1 MPACKN
7 FDSNITKG
15 GAALGDLKHCYKC
28 MDEYDAELHVCPHCG
43 YDENTPHNPMY
54 IAPGTLLHEK
64 YLCGILL
71 EFNGEGASYAGKDIT
86 TGKKVRIREYMPVN
100 LCTRIK
106 NRSTISVNYN
116 NLAKYKAFMAEYTEL
131 NKSLARLRNN
141 QNLIPVLDM
150 FAENN
155 TTYTIYDHVEGVK
168 LLDYLKENAGELSW
182 DQVSRIFPPLF
193 TTIGILHNAGII
205 HRAIS
210 PDTVYINDKGELKLC
225 GFSVAAARTV
235 NAGLEYELFKGYA
248 APEQYSASSNSRQG
262 TWTDVYGVSALL
274 YRALT
279 GCMPIDSV
287 TRLKH
292 DDLHEPYVLDSRIP
306 PHVSAV
312 IMKGMNLS
320 GRDRFQT
327 ITELVT
333 KLFEQPS
340 DDEETATLEAI
351 RAAEAKRMENAQR
364 QQQPKPMPR
373 LQRRSPQTQHNNGS
387 DQRQPVRRQQ
397 PPRREQQYYRD
408 EEEYSYERT
417 STAEKIKVPIIIG
430 VLLIAILLIIV
441 VFVYN
446 ALYDPQEEQDPRIKP
461 RNSSSSVSD
470 SLTEDSEI
478 TTDQSGDIEV
488 PSLIGRFY
496 SQTFEKWTEY
506 FTLDPVYEYNDSYDM
521 DMIFEQSI
529 EEGERIT
536 QGTVIEVKVSKGK
549 TSAFIPDYEGLT
561 VAQYKLRL
569 EKAGIPEDNYEME
582 EAKTGNGSPDSIT
595 EIQLEG
601 EKVNPG
607 SMFSNKSGKKLTI
620 YYISPK
626 TVNNGGNDT
635 TEYYDYSYTTA
646 ADYSY
651 SETVTTSAS
660 YYEEATQAPV
670 YTDAPAPVVTDAPAP
685 VVTDA
690 PAPVVPD
697 NPPAPVE
704 PANNGGGEAAPA
716 E

>member
-1 MPACKN
+1 M
-7 FDSNITKG
+7 
-15 GAALGDLKHCYKC
+15 GDLKHCYKC
-28 MDEYDAELHVCPHCG
+28 MEEYDAELHVCPHCG

-71 EFNGEGASYAGKDIT
+71 EFNGEGATYAGKDIS
-86 TGKKVRIREYMPVN
+86 TGKKVQIREYMPIT

-141 QNLIPVLDM
+141 QNIIPVLDM

-155 TTYTIYDHVEGVK
+155 TTYTIFEHIEGVK

-193 TTIGILHNAGII
+193 TTIGILHNSGII

-225 GFSVAAARTV
+225 GFSVAAVRTV

-292 DDLHEPYVLDSRIP
+292 DDLHEPYILDSRIP
-306 PHVSAV
+306 PHVSSV
-312 IMKGMNLS
+312 IMKGMSLS
-320 GRDRFQT
+320 GRDRIQT

-333 KLFEQPS
+333 QLFEQPS
-340 DDEETATLEAI
+340 DDEETATVAAI
-351 RAAEAKRMENAQR
+351 QAAEAKREAASR
-364 QQQPKPMPR
+364 QQAANNMPR
-373 LQRRSPQTQHNNGS
+373 LQRRNPN
-387 DQRQPVRRQQ
+387 QPVHRSAPPQPQHRQEPVRERR
-397 PPRREQQYYRD
+397 YRD
-408 EEEYSYERT
+408 EEEYSYERP
-417 STAEKIKVPIIIG
+417 STVDKIKVPIIISI
-430 VLLIAILLIIV
+430 LLIAILMIIG

-446 ALYDPQEEQDPRIKP
+446 IINEPQEEEDPRAK
-461 RNSSSSVSD
+461 RKSSTSASEVVD
-470 SLTEDSEI
+470 EDSEI
-478 TTDQSGDIEV
+478 TSDSSGDIEM
-488 PSLIGRFY
+488 PSLVGRFFE
-496 SQTFEKWTEY
+496 QTSEKWAEY
-506 FTLDPVYEYNDSYDM
+506 FTLEPEYEYTEDYAM
-521 DMIFEQSI
+521 DMIYEQSI
-529 EEGERIT
+529 EEGTMIT
-536 QGTVIEVKVSKGK
+536 QGAVIEVKVSKGK
-549 TSAFIPDYEGLT
+549 ISAIIPDFKDLT
-561 VAQYKLRL
+561 VAQYKIRL
-569 EKAGIPEDNYEME
+569 EKAGIPEDNYEMV
-582 EAKTGNGSPDSIT
+582 EAKTGNGATDSIT
-595 EIQLEG
+595 EIQLDG
-601 EKVNPG
+601 EKVDPG
-607 SMFSNKSGKKLTI
+607 TMFNNKAGKKLTI
-620 YYISPK
+620 YYVSAK
-626 TVNNGGNDT
+626 TVNGTTAVYNESYNDT
-635 TEYYDYSYTTA
+635 TVAYNYTDTT
-646 ADYSY
+646 
-651 SETVTTSAS
+651 TVAS
-660 YYEEATQAPV
+660 YYEEPTQQSVWTEPPTQAA
-670 YTDAPAPVVTDAPAP
+670 YTDPPAPVATDP
-685 VVTDA
+685 

-697 NPPAPVE
+697 PPAPVTP
-704 PANNGGGEAAPA
+704 PADNGGGEAPA

>member
-1 MPACKN
+1 M
-7 FDSNITKG
+7 
-15 GAALGDLKHCYKC
+15 GDLKHCYKC
-28 MDEYDAELHVCPHCG
+28 MEEYDAELHVCPHCG

-71 EFNGEGASYAGKDIT
+71 EFNGEGATYAGKDIN
-86 TGKKVRIREYMPVN
+86 TGKKVQIREYMPIT

-141 QNLIPVLDM
+141 QNIIPVLDM

-155 TTYTIYDHVEGVK
+155 TTYTIFEHIDGVK

-225 GFSVAAARTV
+225 GFSVAAVRTV

-292 DDLHEPYVLDSRIP
+292 DDLHEPYILDSRIP
-306 PHVSAV
+306 PHVSSV
-312 IMKGMNLS
+312 IMKGMSLS
-320 GRDRFQT
+320 GRDRIQT

-340 DDEETATLEAI
+340 DDEETATVAAI
-351 RAAEAKRMENAQR
+351 QAAEAKREAAAKQAAANN
-364 QQQPKPMPR
+364 MPR
-373 LQRRSPQTQHNNGS
+373 LQRRNPN
-387 DQRQPVRRQQ
+387 QPVRRSAPAQ
-397 PPRREQQYYRD
+397 PQHRQEPPVRERRYRE
-408 EEEYSYERT
+408 EEEYSYERA
-417 STAEKIKVPIIIG
+417 STVDKIKVPIIIS
-430 VLLIAILLIIV
+430 VLLLAILLLIG

-446 ALYDPQEEQDPRIKP
+446 IINEPQEEEDPRAK
-461 RNSSSSVSD
+461 RRSSSSVSEVVD
-470 SLTEDSEI
+470 DDSEI
-478 TTDQSGDIEV
+478 TSDSSGDIEM

-496 SQTFEKWTEY
+496 EQTSEKWAEY
-506 FTLDPVYEYNDSYDM
+506 FTLEPEYEYTEDYAM
-521 DMIFEQSI
+521 DMIYEQSI
-529 EEGERIT
+529 EEGTMIT
-536 QGTVIEVKVSKGK
+536 QGAVIEVKVSKGK
-549 TSAFIPDYEGLT
+549 ISAIIPDFKDVT
-561 VAQYKLRL
+561 VAQYKIRL
-569 EKAGIPEDNYEME
+569 EKAGIPEDNYEMV
-582 EAKTGNGSPDSIT
+582 EAKTGNGVTDSIT
-595 EIQLEG
+595 EIQLDG
-601 EKVNPG
+601 EKVDPG
-607 SMFSNKSGKKLTI
+607 TMFNNKSGKKLTI
-620 YYISPK
+620 YYVSAK
-626 TVNNGGNDT
+626 TVNGTTAVYSESYNNTTVSYNYTDT
-635 TEYYDYSYTTA
+635 T
-646 ADYSY
+646 
-651 SETVTTSAS
+651 TVAS
-660 YYEEATQAPV
+660 YYEEPTQQAVWTEPPTQAA
-670 YTDAPAPVVTDAPAP
+670 YTDPPAPVATDP
-685 VVTDA
+685 

-697 NPPAPVE
+697 PPAPVTP
-704 PANNGGGEAAPA
+704 PADNGGGGEAA
-716 E
+716 EQ

>member
-1 MPACKN
+1 M
-7 FDSNITKG
+7 
-15 GAALGDLKHCYKC
+15 GDLKHCYKC
-28 MDEYDAELHVCPHCG
+28 MEEYDAELHVCPHCG

-71 EFNGEGASYAGKDIT
+71 EFNGEGATYAGKDIS
-86 TGKKVRIREYMPVN
+86 TGKKVQIREYMPIT

-141 QNLIPVLDM
+141 QNIIPVLDM

-155 TTYTIYDHVEGVK
+155 TTYTIFEHIEGVK

-193 TTIGILHNAGII
+193 TTIGILHNSGII

-225 GFSVAAARTV
+225 GFSVAAVRTV

-292 DDLHEPYVLDSRIP
+292 DDLHEPYILDSRIP
-306 PHVSAV
+306 PHVSSV
-312 IMKGMNLS
+312 IMKGMSLS
-320 GRDRFQT
+320 GRDRIQT

-333 KLFEQPS
+333 QLFEQPS
-340 DDEETATLEAI
+340 DDEETATVAAI
-351 RAAEAKRMENAQR
+351 QAAEAKREAASR
-364 QQQPKPMPR
+364 QQAANNMPR
-373 LQRRSPQTQHNNGS
+373 LQRRNPN
-387 DQRQPVRRQQ
+387 QPVHRSAPPQPQHRQEPVRERR
-397 PPRREQQYYRD
+397 YRD
-408 EEEYSYERT
+408 EEEYSYERV
-417 STAEKIKVPIIIG
+417 STVDKIKVPIIISI
-430 VLLIAILLIIV
+430 LLIAILMIIG

-446 ALYDPQEEQDPRIKP
+446 IINEPQEEEDPRAK
-461 RNSSSSVSD
+461 RKSSTSASEVVD
-470 SLTEDSEI
+470 EDSEI
-478 TTDQSGDIEV
+478 TSDSSGDIEM
-488 PSLIGRFY
+488 PSLVGRFFE
-496 SQTFEKWTEY
+496 QTSEKWAEY
-506 FTLDPVYEYNDSYDM
+506 FTLEPEYEYTEDYAM
-521 DMIFEQSI
+521 DMIYEQSI
-529 EEGERIT
+529 EEGTMIT
-536 QGTVIEVKVSKGK
+536 QGAVIEVKVSKGK
-549 TSAFIPDYEGLT
+549 ISAIIPDFKDLT
-561 VAQYKLRL
+561 VAQYKIRL
-569 EKAGIPEDNYEME
+569 EKAGIPEDNYEMV
-582 EAKTGNGSPDSIT
+582 EAKTGNGATDSIT
-595 EIQLEG
+595 EIQLDG
-601 EKVNPG
+601 EKVDPG
-607 SMFSNKSGKKLTI
+607 TMFNNKAGKKLTI
-620 YYISPK
+620 YYVSAK
-626 TVNNGGNDT
+626 TVNGTTAVYNESYNDT
-635 TEYYDYSYTTA
+635 TVAYNYTDTT
-646 ADYSY
+646 
-651 SETVTTSAS
+651 TVAS
-660 YYEEATQAPV
+660 YYEEPTQQAVWTEPPTQAA
-670 YTDAPAPVVTDAPAP
+670 YTDPPAPVATDP
-685 VVTDA
+685 

-697 NPPAPVE
+697 PPAPVTP
-704 PANNGGGEAAPA
+704 PADNGGGEAPA

>member
-1 MPACKN
+1 ME
-7 FDSNITKG
+7 
-15 GAALGDLKHCYKC
+15 
-28 MDEYDAELHVCPHCG
+28 EYDAELHVCPHCG

-71 EFNGEGASYAGKDIT
+71 EFNGEGATYAGKDIS
-86 TGKKVRIREYMPVN
+86 TGKKVQIREYMPIT

-141 QNLIPVLDM
+141 QNIIPVLDM

-155 TTYTIYDHVEGVK
+155 TTYTIFEHIEGVK

-193 TTIGILHNAGII
+193 TTIGILHNSGII

-225 GFSVAAARTV
+225 GFSVAAVRTV

-292 DDLHEPYVLDSRIP
+292 DDLHEPYILDSRIP
-306 PHVSAV
+306 PHVSSV
-312 IMKGMNLS
+312 IMKGMSLS
-320 GRDRFQT
+320 GRDRIQT

-333 KLFEQPS
+333 QLFEQPS
-340 DDEETATLEAI
+340 DDEETATVAAI
-351 RAAEAKRMENAQR
+351 QAAEAKREAASR
-364 QQQPKPMPR
+364 QQAANNMPR
-373 LQRRSPQTQHNNGS
+373 LQRRNPN
-387 DQRQPVRRQQ
+387 QPVRRSAPPQ
-397 PPRREQQYYRD
+397 PQHRQEPVRERRYRD
-408 EEEYSYERT
+408 EEEYSYERV
-417 STAEKIKVPIIIG
+417 STVDKIKVPIIISI
-430 VLLIAILLIIV
+430 LLIAILMIIG

-446 ALYDPQEEQDPRIKP
+446 IINEPQEEEDPRAK
-461 RNSSSSVSD
+461 RKSSTSASEVVD
-470 SLTEDSEI
+470 EDSEI
-478 TTDQSGDIEV
+478 TSDSSGDIEM
-488 PSLIGRFY
+488 PSLVGRFFE
-496 SQTFEKWTEY
+496 QTSEKWAEY
-506 FTLDPVYEYNDSYDM
+506 FTLEPEYEYTEDYAM
-521 DMIFEQSI
+521 DMIYEQSI
-529 EEGERIT
+529 EEGTMIT
-536 QGTVIEVKVSKGK
+536 QGAVIEVKVSKGK
-549 TSAFIPDYEGLT
+549 ISAIIPDFKDLT
-561 VAQYKLRL
+561 VAQYKIRL
-569 EKAGIPEDNYEME
+569 EKAGIPEDNYEMV
-582 EAKTGNGSPDSIT
+582 EAKTGNGATDSIT
-595 EIQLEG
+595 EIQLDG
-601 EKVNPG
+601 EKVDPG
-607 SMFSNKSGKKLTI
+607 TMFNNKAGKKLTI
-620 YYISPK
+620 YYVSAK
-626 TVNNGGNDT
+626 TVNGTTAVYNESYNDT
-635 TEYYDYSYTTA
+635 TVAYNYTDTT
-646 ADYSY
+646 
-651 SETVTTSAS
+651 TVAS
-660 YYEEATQAPV
+660 YYEEPTQQAVWTEPPTQAA
-670 YTDAPAPVVTDAPAP
+670 YTDPPAPVATDP
-685 VVTDA
+685 

-697 NPPAPVE
+697 PPAPVTP
-704 PANNGGGEAAPA
+704 PADNGGGEAPA

>member
-1 MPACKN
+1 M
-7 FDSNITKG
+7 G
-15 GAALGDLKHCYKC
+15 GLKHCYKC
-28 MDEYDAELHVCPHCG
+28 MEEYDAELHVCPHCG

-71 EFNGEGASYAGKDIT
+71 EFNGEGATYAGKDIK
-86 TGKKVRIREYMPVN
+86 TGKKVKIREYMPVN

-131 NKSLARLRNN
+131 GKSLARLRNN
-141 QNLIPVLDM
+141 QNIIPVLDM

-155 TTYTIYDHVEGVK
+155 TTYTIYENIDGVK
-168 LLDYLKENAGELSW
+168 LIDYLKENAGELSW

-235 NAGLEYELFKGYA
+235 NAGLEYQLFKGYA

-262 TWTDVYGVSALL
+262 PWTDVYSISALL

-292 DDLHEPYVLDSRIP
+292 DELHEPYVLDSRIP

-340 DDEETATLEAI
+340 DDEETATVAAI
-351 RAAEAKRMENAQR
+351 EAAEARKLEMIEREKANAA
-364 QQQPKPMPR
+364 PMPR
-373 LQRRSPQTQHNNGS
+373 LQRRNPQQA
-387 DQRQPVRRQQ
+387 QRNPQRPPQQVHRQA
-397 PPRREQQYYRD
+397 PPREQYYRD
-408 EEEYSYERT
+408 AEEYSYERT
-417 STAEKIKVPIIIG
+417 STADKIKVPIIIG

-446 ALYDPQEEQDPRIKP
+446 ALYDPQEEEDPRAK
-461 RNSSSSVSD
+461 RRASSSVSEVV
-470 SLTEDSEI
+470 EDSGEI
-478 TTDQSGDIEV
+478 TTDPSGDIEM
-488 PSLIGRFY
+488 PNLIGRFY
-496 SQTFEKWTEY
+496 SQTFEKWTDY
-506 FTLDPVYEYNDSYDM
+506 FTIEPTYEYNDTYDM
-521 DMIFEQSI
+521 DMIFEQSV

-536 QGTVIEVKVSKGK
+536 QGTVIDVKVSKGK
-549 TSAFIPDYEGLT
+549 ISAFIPDYEGLT
-561 VAQYKLRL
+561 VAQYKMRL
-569 EKAGIPEDNYEME
+569 EKAGIPEDNYEMV
-582 EAKTGNGSPDSIT
+582 EAKTGYGSPDTIT
-595 EIQLEG
+595 EIQLEN

-607 SMFSNKSGKKLTI
+607 SMFNNKSGKKLTI

-626 TVNNGGNDT
+626 TTGGSSDT
-635 TEYYDYSYTTA
+635 TEYYDNSSYTTA

-651 SETVTTSAS
+651 SDTTTVAS
-660 YYEEATQAPV
+660 YNNYEEATQAPV
-670 YTDAPAPVVTDAPAP
+670 VTDAPAPAVTDAPAP

-690 PAPVVPD
+690 PAPAVTDAPAPVID
-697 NPPAPVE
+697 TPPAPVD
-704 PANNGGGEAAPA
+704 NGGGGGEIA

>member
-1 MPACKN
+1 M
-7 FDSNITKG
+7 
-15 GAALGDLKHCYKC
+15 GDLKHCYKC
-28 MDEYDAELHVCPHCG
+28 MEEYDAELHVCPHCG

-71 EFNGEGASYAGKDIT
+71 EFNGEGATYAGKDIS
-86 TGKKVRIREYMPVN
+86 TGKKVQIREYMPIT

-141 QNLIPVLDM
+141 QNIIPVLDM

-155 TTYTIYDHVEGVK
+155 TTYTIFEHIEGVK

-193 TTIGILHNAGII
+193 TTIGILHNSGII

-225 GFSVAAARTV
+225 GFSVAAVRTV

-292 DDLHEPYVLDSRIP
+292 DDLHEPYILDSRIP
-306 PHVSAV
+306 PHVSSV
-312 IMKGMNLS
+312 IMKGMSLS
-320 GRDRFQT
+320 GRDRIQT

-333 KLFEQPS
+333 QLFEQPS
-340 DDEETATLEAI
+340 DDEETATVAAI
-351 RAAEAKRMENAQR
+351 QAAEAKREAASR
-364 QQQPKPMPR
+364 QQAANNMPR
-373 LQRRSPQTQHNNGS
+373 LQRRNPN
-387 DQRQPVRRQQ
+387 QPVHRSAPPQPQHRQEPVRERR
-397 PPRREQQYYRD
+397 YHD
-408 EEEYSYERT
+408 EEEYSYERP
-417 STAEKIKVPIIIG
+417 STVDKIKVPIIISI
-430 VLLIAILLIIV
+430 LLIAILMIIG

-446 ALYDPQEEQDPRIKP
+446 IINEPQEEEDPRAK
-461 RNSSSSVSD
+461 RKSSTSASEVVD
-470 SLTEDSEI
+470 EDSEI
-478 TTDQSGDIEV
+478 TSDSSGDIEM

-496 SQTFEKWTEY
+496 EQTSEKWAEY
-506 FTLDPVYEYNDSYDM
+506 FTLEPEYEYTEDYAM
-521 DMIFEQSI
+521 DMIYEQSI
-529 EEGERIT
+529 EEGTMIT
-536 QGTVIEVKVSKGK
+536 QGAVIEVKVSKGK
-549 TSAFIPDYEGLT
+549 ISAIIPDFKDLT
-561 VAQYKLRL
+561 VAQYKIRL
-569 EKAGIPEDNYEME
+569 EKAGIPEDNYEMV
-582 EAKTGNGSPDSIT
+582 EAKTGNGATDSIT
-595 EIQLEG
+595 EIQLDG
-601 EKVNPG
+601 EKVDPG
-607 SMFSNKSGKKLTI
+607 TMFNNKAGKKLTI
-620 YYISPK
+620 YYVSAK
-626 TVNNGGNDT
+626 TVNGTTAVYNESYNDT
-635 TEYYDYSYTTA
+635 TVAYNYTDTT
-646 ADYSY
+646 
-651 SETVTTSAS
+651 TVAS
-660 YYEEATQAPV
+660 YYEEPTQQAVWTEPPTQAA
-670 YTDAPAPVVTDAPAP
+670 YTDPPAPVATDP
-685 VVTDA
+685 

-697 NPPAPVE
+697 PPAPVTP
-704 PANNGGGEAAPA
+704 PADNGGGGEAPA

>member
-1 MPACKN
+1 M
-7 FDSNITKG
+7 
-15 GAALGDLKHCYKC
+15 GDLKHCYKC
-28 MDEYDAELHVCPHCG
+28 MEEYDAELHVCPHCG

-71 EFNGEGASYAGKDIT
+71 EFNGEGATYAGKDIS
-86 TGKKVRIREYMPVN
+86 TGKKVQIREYMPIT

-141 QNLIPVLDM
+141 QNIIPVLDM

-155 TTYTIYDHVEGVK
+155 TTYTIFEHIEGVK

-193 TTIGILHNAGII
+193 TTIGILHNSGII

-225 GFSVAAARTV
+225 GFSVAAVRTV

-292 DDLHEPYVLDSRIP
+292 DDLHEPYILDSRIP
-306 PHVSAV
+306 PHVSSV
-312 IMKGMNLS
+312 IMKGMSLS
-320 GRDRFQT
+320 GRDRIQT

-333 KLFEQPS
+333 QLFEQPS
-340 DDEETATLEAI
+340 DDEETATVAAI
-351 RAAEAKRMENAQR
+351 QAAEAKREAASR
-364 QQQPKPMPR
+364 QQAANNMPR
-373 LQRRSPQTQHNNGS
+373 LQRRNPN
-387 DQRQPVRRQQ
+387 QPVRRSAPPQ
-397 PPRREQQYYRD
+397 PQHRQEPVRERRYRD
-408 EEEYSYERT
+408 EEEYSYERV
-417 STAEKIKVPIIIG
+417 STVDKIKVPIIISI
-430 VLLIAILLIIV
+430 LLIAILMIIG

-446 ALYDPQEEQDPRIKP
+446 IINEPQEEEDPRAK
-461 RNSSSSVSD
+461 RKSSTSASEVVD
-470 SLTEDSEI
+470 EDSEI
-478 TTDQSGDIEV
+478 TSDSSGDIEM
-488 PSLIGRFY
+488 PSLVGRFFE
-496 SQTFEKWTEY
+496 QTSEKWAEY
-506 FTLDPVYEYNDSYDM
+506 FTLEPEYEYTEDYAM
-521 DMIFEQSI
+521 DMIYEQSI
-529 EEGERIT
+529 EEGTMIT
-536 QGTVIEVKVSKGK
+536 QGAVIEVKVSKGK
-549 TSAFIPDYEGLT
+549 ISAIIPDFKDLT
-561 VAQYKLRL
+561 VAQYKIRL
-569 EKAGIPEDNYEME
+569 EKAGIPEDNYEMV
-582 EAKTGNGSPDSIT
+582 EAKTGNGATDSIT
-595 EIQLEG
+595 EIQLDG
-601 EKVNPG
+601 EKVDPG
-607 SMFSNKSGKKLTI
+607 TMFNNKAGKKLTI
-620 YYISPK
+620 YYVSAK
-626 TVNNGGNDT
+626 TVNGTTAVYNESYNDT
-635 TEYYDYSYTTA
+635 TVAYNYTDTT
-646 ADYSY
+646 
-651 SETVTTSAS
+651 TVAS
-660 YYEEATQAPV
+660 YYEEPTQQAVWTEPPTQAA
-670 YTDAPAPVVTDAPAP
+670 YTDPPAPVATDP
-685 VVTDA
+685 

-697 NPPAPVE
+697 PPAPVTP
-704 PANNGGGEAAPA
+704 PADNGGGEAPA

>member
-1 MPACKN
+1 ME
-7 FDSNITKG
+7 
-15 GAALGDLKHCYKC
+15 
-28 MDEYDAELHVCPHCG
+28 EYDAELHVCPHCG

-71 EFNGEGASYAGKDIT
+71 EFNGEGATYAGKDIS
-86 TGKKVRIREYMPVN
+86 TGKKVQIREYMPIT

-141 QNLIPVLDM
+141 QNIIPVLDM

-155 TTYTIYDHVEGVK
+155 TTYTIFEHIDGVK

-193 TTIGILHNAGII
+193 TTIGILHNSGII

-225 GFSVAAARTV
+225 GFSVAAVRTV

-292 DDLHEPYVLDSRIP
+292 DDLHEPYILDSRIP
-306 PHVSAV
+306 PHVSSV
-312 IMKGMNLS
+312 IMKGMSLS
-320 GRDRFQT
+320 GRDRIQT

-340 DDEETATLEAI
+340 DDEETATVAAI
-351 RAAEAKRMENAQR
+351 QAAEAKREAASKQVAANN
-364 QQQPKPMPR
+364 MPR
-373 LQRRSPQTQHNNGS
+373 LQRRNPN
-387 DQRQPVRRQQ
+387 QPVRRSAQ
-397 PPRREQQYYRD
+397 PQHRQEPVRERRYRD
-408 EEEYSYERT
+408 EEEYSYERA
-417 STAEKIKVPIIIG
+417 STADKIKVPIIIS
-430 VLLIAILLIIV
+430 VLLLAILLLIG

-446 ALYDPQEEQDPRIKP
+446 IINEPQEEEDPRAK
-461 RNSSSSVSD
+461 RKSSTSVSEVVD
-470 SLTEDSEI
+470 EDSEI
-478 TTDQSGDIEV
+478 TSDSSGDIEM
-488 PSLIGRFY
+488 PSLVGRFFE
-496 SQTFEKWTEY
+496 QTSEKWAEY
-506 FTLDPVYEYNDSYDM
+506 FTLEPEYEYTDDYNM
-521 DMIFEQSI
+521 DMIYEQSI
-529 EEGERIT
+529 EEGTMIT
-536 QGTVIEVKVSKGK
+536 QGAVIEVKVSKGK
-549 TSAFIPDYEGLT
+549 ISAIIPDFKDLT
-561 VAQYKLRL
+561 VAQYKIRL
-569 EKAGIPEDNYEME
+569 EKAGIPEDNYEMV
-582 EAKTGNGSPDSIT
+582 EAKTGNGATDSIT
-595 EIQLEG
+595 EIQLDG
-601 EKVNPG
+601 EKVDPG
-607 SMFSNKSGKKLTI
+607 TMFNNKAGKKLTI
-620 YYISPK
+620 YYVSAK
-626 TVNNGGNDT
+626 TVNGT
-635 TEYYDYSYTTA
+635 TAVYNETYNNTTA
-646 ADYSY
+646 AYNYSDTT
-651 SETVTTSAS
+651 TVAS
-660 YYEEATQAPV
+660 YYEEPTQQAVWTEPPTQAA
-670 YTDAPAPVVTDAPAP
+670 YTDPPAPVATDP
-685 VVTDA
+685 

-697 NPPAPVE
+697 PPAPVTP
-704 PANNGGGEAAPA
+704 PADNGGGGEAPA

>member
-1 MPACKN
+1 M
-7 FDSNITKG
+7 
-15 GAALGDLKHCYKC
+15 GDLKHCYKC
-28 MDEYDAELHVCPHCG
+28 MEEYDAELHVCPHCG

-71 EFNGEGASYAGKDIT
+71 EFNGEGATYAGKDIN
-86 TGKKVRIREYMPVN
+86 TGKKVQIREYMPIT

-141 QNLIPVLDM
+141 QNIIPVLDM

-155 TTYTIYDHVEGVK
+155 TTYTIFEHIDGVK

-225 GFSVAAARTV
+225 GFSVAAVRTV

-292 DDLHEPYVLDSRIP
+292 DDLHEPYILDSRIP
-306 PHVSAV
+306 PHVSSV
-312 IMKGMNLS
+312 IMKGMSLS
-320 GRDRFQT
+320 GRDRIQT

-340 DDEETATLEAI
+340 DDEETATVAAI
-351 RAAEAKRMENAQR
+351 QAAEAKREAASKQAAANN
-364 QQQPKPMPR
+364 MPR
-373 LQRRSPQTQHNNGS
+373 LQRRNPN
-387 DQRQPVRRQQ
+387 QPVRRSAPPQ
-397 PPRREQQYYRD
+397 PQHRPEQPVRERRYRE
-408 EEEYSYERT
+408 EEEYSYERA
-417 STAEKIKVPIIIG
+417 STVDKIKVPIIIS
-430 VLLIAILLIIV
+430 VLLLAILLLIG

-446 ALYDPQEEQDPRIKP
+446 IINEPQEEEDPRAK
-461 RNSSSSVSD
+461 RRSSSSVSEVVD
-470 SLTEDSEI
+470 DDSEI
-478 TTDQSGDIEV
+478 TSDSSGDIEM

-496 SQTFEKWTEY
+496 EQTSEKWAEY
-506 FTLDPVYEYNDSYDM
+506 FTLEPEYEYTEDYAM
-521 DMIFEQSI
+521 DMIYEQSI
-529 EEGERIT
+529 EEGTMIT
-536 QGTVIEVKVSKGK
+536 QGAVIEVKVSKGK
-549 TSAFIPDYEGLT
+549 ISAIIPDFKDVT
-561 VAQYKLRL
+561 VAQYKIRL
-569 EKAGIPEDNYEME
+569 EKAGIPEDNYEMV
-582 EAKTGNGSPDSIT
+582 EAKTGNGVTDSIT
-595 EIQLEG
+595 EIQLDG
-601 EKVNPG
+601 EKVDPG
-607 SMFSNKSGKKLTI
+607 TMFNNKSGKKLTI
-620 YYISPK
+620 YYVSPK
-626 TVNNGGNDT
+626 TVNGTTAVYSENYNNTTVSYNYTDT
-635 TEYYDYSYTTA
+635 T
-646 ADYSY
+646 
-651 SETVTTSAS
+651 TVAS
-660 YYEEATQAPV
+660 YYEEPTQQAVWTEPPTQAA
-670 YTDAPAPVVTDAPAP
+670 YTDPPAPVATDP
-685 VVTDA
+685 

-697 NPPAPVE
+697 PPAPVTP
-704 PANNGGGEAAPA
+704 PADNGGGGEAA
-716 E
+716 EQ

>member
-1 MPACKN
+1 M
-7 FDSNITKG
+7 
-15 GAALGDLKHCYKC
+15 GDLKHCYKC
-28 MDEYDAELHVCPHCG
+28 MEEYDAELHVCPHCG

-71 EFNGEGASYAGKDIT
+71 EFNGEGATYAGKDIN
-86 TGKKVRIREYMPVN
+86 TGKKVQIREYMPIT

-141 QNLIPVLDM
+141 QNIIPVLDM

-155 TTYTIYDHVEGVK
+155 TTYTIFEHIDGVK

-225 GFSVAAARTV
+225 GFSVAAVRTV

-292 DDLHEPYVLDSRIP
+292 DDLHEPYILDSRIP
-306 PHVSAV
+306 PHVSSV
-312 IMKGMNLS
+312 IMKGMSLS
-320 GRDRFQT
+320 GRDRIQT

-340 DDEETATLEAI
+340 DDEETATVAAI
-351 RAAEAKRMENAQR
+351 QAAEAKREAASKQAAANN
-364 QQQPKPMPR
+364 MPR
-373 LQRRSPQTQHNNGS
+373 LQRRNPN
-387 DQRQPVRRQQ
+387 QPVRRSAPPQ
-397 PPRREQQYYRD
+397 PQHRPEPPVRERRYRE
-408 EEEYSYERT
+408 EEEYSYERA
-417 STAEKIKVPIIIG
+417 STADKIKVPIIIS
-430 VLLIAILLIIV
+430 VLLLAILLLIG

-446 ALYDPQEEQDPRIKP
+446 IINEPQEEEDPRAK
-461 RNSSSSVSD
+461 RRSSSSVSEVVD
-470 SLTEDSEI
+470 DDSEI
-478 TTDQSGDIEV
+478 TSDSSGDIEM

-496 SQTFEKWTEY
+496 EQTSEKWAEY
-506 FTLDPVYEYNDSYDM
+506 FTLEPEYEYTEDYAM
-521 DMIFEQSI
+521 DMIYEQSI
-529 EEGERIT
+529 EEGTMIT
-536 QGTVIEVKVSKGK
+536 QGAVIEVKVSKGK
-549 TSAFIPDYEGLT
+549 ISAIIPDFKDVT
-561 VAQYKLRL
+561 VAQYKIRL
-569 EKAGIPEDNYEME
+569 EKAGIPEDNYEMV
-582 EAKTGNGSPDSIT
+582 EAKTGNGVTDSIT
-595 EIQLEG
+595 EIQLDG
-601 EKVNPG
+601 EKVDPG
-607 SMFSNKSGKKLTI
+607 TMFNNKSGKKLTI
-620 YYISPK
+620 YYVSAK
-626 TVNNGGNDT
+626 TVNGTTAVYSESYNNTTVSYNSTDT
-635 TEYYDYSYTTA
+635 T
-646 ADYSY
+646 
-651 SETVTTSAS
+651 TVAS
-660 YYEEATQAPV
+660 YYEEPTQQAVWTEPPTQAA
-670 YTDAPAPVVTDAPAP
+670 YTDPPAPVATDP
-685 VVTDA
+685 

-697 NPPAPVE
+697 PPAPVTP
-704 PANNGGGEAAPA
+704 PADNGGGGEAA

>member
-1 MPACKN
+1 ME
-7 FDSNITKG
+7 
-15 GAALGDLKHCYKC
+15 
-28 MDEYDAELHVCPHCG
+28 EYDAELHVCPHCG

-71 EFNGEGASYAGKDIT
+71 EFNGEGATYAGKDIN
-86 TGKKVRIREYMPVN
+86 TGKKVQIREYMPIT

-141 QNLIPVLDM
+141 QNIITVLDM

-155 TTYTIYDHVEGVK
+155 TTYTIFEHIDGVK

-225 GFSVAAARTV
+225 GFSVAAVRTV

-292 DDLHEPYVLDSRIP
+292 DDLHEPYILDSRIP
-306 PHVSAV
+306 PHVSSV
-312 IMKGMNLS
+312 IMKGMSLS
-320 GRDRFQT
+320 GRDRIQT

-340 DDEETATLEAI
+340 DDEETATVAAI
-351 RAAEAKRMENAQR
+351 QAAEAKREAASKQAAANN
-364 QQQPKPMPR
+364 MPR
-373 LQRRSPQTQHNNGS
+373 LQRRNPN
-387 DQRQPVRRQQ
+387 QPVRRSAPPQ
-397 PPRREQQYYRD
+397 PQHRPEPPVRERRYRE
-408 EEEYSYERT
+408 EEEYSYERA
-417 STAEKIKVPIIIG
+417 STADKIKVPIIIS
-430 VLLIAILLIIV
+430 VLLLAILLLIG

-446 ALYDPQEEQDPRIKP
+446 IINEPQEEEDPRAK
-461 RNSSSSVSD
+461 RRSSSSVSEVVD
-470 SLTEDSEI
+470 DDSEI
-478 TTDQSGDIEV
+478 TSDSSGDIEM

-496 SQTFEKWTEY
+496 EQTSEKWAEY
-506 FTLDPVYEYNDSYDM
+506 FTLEPEYEYTEDYAM
-521 DMIFEQSI
+521 DMIYEQSI
-529 EEGERIT
+529 EEGTMIT
-536 QGTVIEVKVSKGK
+536 QGAVIEVKVSKGK
-549 TSAFIPDYEGLT
+549 ISAIIPDFKDVT
-561 VAQYKLRL
+561 VAQYKIRL
-569 EKAGIPEDNYEME
+569 EKAGIPEDNYEMV
-582 EAKTGNGSPDSIT
+582 EAKTGNGVTDSIT
-595 EIQLEG
+595 EIQLDG
-601 EKVNPG
+601 EKVDPG
-607 SMFSNKSGKKLTI
+607 TMFNNKSGKKLTI
-620 YYISPK
+620 YYVSAK
-626 TVNNGGNDT
+626 TVNGTTAVYSESYNNTTVSYNSTDT
-635 TEYYDYSYTTA
+635 T
-646 ADYSY
+646 
-651 SETVTTSAS
+651 TVAS
-660 YYEEATQAPV
+660 YYEEPTQQAVWTEPPTQAA
-670 YTDAPAPVVTDAPAP
+670 YTDPPAPVATDP
-685 VVTDA
+685 

-697 NPPAPVE
+697 PPAPVTP
-704 PANNGGGEAAPA
+704 PADNGGGGEAA

>member
-1 MPACKN
+1 ME
-7 FDSNITKG
+7 
-15 GAALGDLKHCYKC
+15 
-28 MDEYDAELHVCPHCG
+28 EYDAELHVCPHCG

-71 EFNGEGASYAGKDIT
+71 EFNGEGATYAGKDIN
-86 TGKKVRIREYMPVN
+86 TGKKVQIREYMPIT

-141 QNLIPVLDM
+141 QNIIPVLDM

-155 TTYTIYDHVEGVK
+155 TTYTIFEHIDGVK

-225 GFSVAAARTV
+225 GFSVAAVRTV

-292 DDLHEPYVLDSRIP
+292 DDLHEPYILDSRIP
-306 PHVSAV
+306 PHVSSV
-312 IMKGMNLS
+312 IMKGMSLS
-320 GRDRFQT
+320 GRDRIQT

-340 DDEETATLEAI
+340 DDEETATVAAI
-351 RAAEAKRMENAQR
+351 QAAEAKREAAAKQAAANN
-364 QQQPKPMPR
+364 MPR
-373 LQRRSPQTQHNNGS
+373 LQRRNPN
-387 DQRQPVRRQQ
+387 QPVRRSAPAQ
-397 PPRREQQYYRD
+397 PQHRQEPPVRERRYRE
-408 EEEYSYERT
+408 EEEYSYERA
-417 STAEKIKVPIIIG
+417 STVDKIKVPIIIS
-430 VLLIAILLIIV
+430 VLLLAILLLIG

-446 ALYDPQEEQDPRIKP
+446 IINEPQEEEDPRAK
-461 RNSSSSVSD
+461 RRSSSSVSEVVD
-470 SLTEDSEI
+470 DDSEI
-478 TTDQSGDIEV
+478 TSDSSGDIEM

-496 SQTFEKWTEY
+496 EQTSEKWAEY
-506 FTLDPVYEYNDSYDM
+506 FTLEPEYEYTEDYAM
-521 DMIFEQSI
+521 DMIYEQSI
-529 EEGERIT
+529 EEGTMIT
-536 QGTVIEVKVSKGK
+536 QGAVIEVKVSKGK
-549 TSAFIPDYEGLT
+549 ISAIIPDFKDVT
-561 VAQYKLRL
+561 VAQYKIRL
-569 EKAGIPEDNYEME
+569 EKAGIPEDNYEMV
-582 EAKTGNGSPDSIT
+582 EAKTGNGVTDSIT
-595 EIQLEG
+595 EIQLDG
-601 EKVNPG
+601 EKVDPG
-607 SMFSNKSGKKLTI
+607 TMFNNKSGKKLTI
-620 YYISPK
+620 YYVSAK
-626 TVNNGGNDT
+626 TVNGTTAVYSESYNNTTVSYNYTDT
-635 TEYYDYSYTTA
+635 T
-646 ADYSY
+646 
-651 SETVTTSAS
+651 TVAS
-660 YYEEATQAPV
+660 YYEEPTQQAVWTEPPTQAA
-670 YTDAPAPVVTDAPAP
+670 YTDPPAPVATDP
-685 VVTDA
+685 

-697 NPPAPVE
+697 PPAPVTP
-704 PANNGGGEAAPA
+704 PADNGGGGEAA
-716 E
+716 EQ

>member
-1 MPACKN
+1 ME
-7 FDSNITKG
+7 
-15 GAALGDLKHCYKC
+15 
-28 MDEYDAELHVCPHCG
+28 EYDAELHVCPHCG

-71 EFNGEGASYAGKDIT
+71 EFNGEGATYAGKDIN
-86 TGKKVRIREYMPVN
+86 TGKKVQIREYMPIT

-141 QNLIPVLDM
+141 QNIIPVLDM

-155 TTYTIYDHVEGVK
+155 TTYTIFEHIDGVK

-225 GFSVAAARTV
+225 GFSVAAVRTV

-292 DDLHEPYVLDSRIP
+292 DDLHEPYILDSRIP
-306 PHVSAV
+306 PHVSSV
-312 IMKGMNLS
+312 IMKGMSLS
-320 GRDRFQT
+320 GRDRIQT

-340 DDEETATLEAI
+340 DDEETATVAAI
-351 RAAEAKRMENAQR
+351 QAAEAKREAASKQAAANN
-364 QQQPKPMPR
+364 MPR
-373 LQRRSPQTQHNNGS
+373 LQRRNPN
-387 DQRQPVRRQQ
+387 QPVRRSAPPQ
-397 PPRREQQYYRD
+397 PQHRPEPPVRERRYRE
-408 EEEYSYERT
+408 EEEYSYERA
-417 STAEKIKVPIIIG
+417 STADKIKVPIIIS
-430 VLLIAILLIIV
+430 VLLLAILLLIG

-446 ALYDPQEEQDPRIKP
+446 IINEPQEEEDPRAK
-461 RNSSSSVSD
+461 RRSSSSVSEVVD
-470 SLTEDSEI
+470 DDSEI
-478 TTDQSGDIEV
+478 TSDSSGDIEM

-496 SQTFEKWTEY
+496 EQTSEKWAEY
-506 FTLDPVYEYNDSYDM
+506 FTLEPEYEYTEDYAM
-521 DMIFEQSI
+521 DMIYEQSI
-529 EEGERIT
+529 EEGTMIT
-536 QGTVIEVKVSKGK
+536 QGAVIEVKVSKGK
-549 TSAFIPDYEGLT
+549 ISAIIPDFKDVT
-561 VAQYKLRL
+561 VAQYKIRL
-569 EKAGIPEDNYEME
+569 EKAGIPEDNYEMV
-582 EAKTGNGSPDSIT
+582 EAKTGNGVTDSIT
-595 EIQLEG
+595 EIQLDG
-601 EKVNPG
+601 EKVDPG
-607 SMFSNKSGKKLTI
+607 TMFNNKSGKKLTI
-620 YYISPK
+620 YYVSAK
-626 TVNNGGNDT
+626 TVNGTTAVYSESYNNTTVSYNSTDT
-635 TEYYDYSYTTA
+635 T
-646 ADYSY
+646 
-651 SETVTTSAS
+651 TVAS
-660 YYEEATQAPV
+660 YYEEPTQQAVWTEPPTQAA
-670 YTDAPAPVVTDAPAP
+670 YTDPPAPVATDP
-685 VVTDA
+685 

-697 NPPAPVE
+697 PPAPVTP
-704 PANNGGGEAAPA
+704 PADNGGGGEAA

>member
-1 MPACKN
+1 M
-7 FDSNITKG
+7 
-15 GAALGDLKHCYKC
+15 GDLKHCYKC
-28 MDEYDAELHVCPHCG
+28 MEEYDAELHVCPHCG

-71 EFNGEGASYAGKDIT
+71 EFNGEGAAYAGKDIT
-86 TGKKVRIREYMPVN
+86 TGKKVQIREYMPIN

-131 NKSLARLRNN
+131 NKSLAKLRNN
-141 QNLIPVLDM
+141 QNVATVLDM

-155 TTYTIYDHVEGVK
+155 TTYTIFEHVEGVK

-193 TTIGILHNAGII
+193 TTIGLLHNAGII

-210 PDTVYINDKGELKLC
+210 PDTVYINDSGELKLC

-262 TWTDVYGVSALL
+262 TWTDVYGISALL

-292 DDLHEPYVLDSRIP
+292 DELHEPYILDSRIP
-306 PHVSAV
+306 PHVSSV

-320 GRDRFQT
+320 GRDRYQT
-327 ITELVT
+327 VTELVT

-340 DDEETATLEAI
+340 DDEETATVAAI
-351 RAAEAKRMENAQR
+351 QAAEARKAENRPRPQASA
-364 QQQPKPMPR
+364 MPR
-373 LQRRSPQTQHNNGS
+373 LQRRSPQQAQQRS
-387 DQRQPVRRQQ
+387 MQRPPQRQAQRQAQPVHRQER
-397 PPRREQQYYRD
+397 PREQQYYRD
-408 EEEYSYERT
+408 AEEYRYEQP
-417 STAEKIKVPIIIG
+417 SAADKIKVPLIIS
-430 VLLIAILLIIV
+430 VLLIAILLIIG

-446 ALYDPQEEQDPRIKP
+446 ALYDPQEEEDPRKKP
-461 RNSSSSVSD
+461 RNSTSTSESV
-470 SLTEDSEI
+470 TEEGEVS
-478 TTDQSGDIEV
+478 TDPSGDIQM

-506 FTLDPVYEYNDSYDM
+506 FTIEPTYEYTDSYDM
-521 DMIFEQSI
+521 DMIFEQSVD
-529 EEGERIT
+529 EGEMIT

-549 TSAFIPDYEGLT
+549 ISACIPDFDGLT
-561 VAQYKLRL
+561 VAQYKIRL
-569 EKAGIPEDNYEME
+569 EKVGIPEDNYEMV
-582 EAKTGNGSPDSIT
+582 EAKTGYGNPDSIT
-595 EIQLEG
+595 EIQLDN
-601 EKVNPG
+601 EKVSPG
-607 SMFSNKSGKKLTI
+607 TMFNNKSGKKLTI
-620 YYISPK
+620 YYISAK
-626 TVNNGGNDT
+626 TTGGSSET
-635 TEYYDYSYTTA
+635 TVYYDYNIYTTA
-646 ADYSY
+646 ADNSY
-651 SETVTTSAS
+651 SDTTTVAS

-670 YTDAPAPVVTDAPAP
+670 ITEAPAPAVTEAPAPVVTDAPAP
-685 VVTDA
+685 VIET
-690 PAPVVPD
+690 P
-697 NPPAPVE
+697 PPAVE
-704 PANNGGGEAAPA
+704 TPPPADNGGGEGGT
-716 E
+716 

>member
-1 MPACKN
+1 
-7 FDSNITKG
+7 
-15 GAALGDLKHCYKC
+15 LGDLKHCYKC
-28 MDEYDAELHVCPHCG
+28 MEEYDAELHVCPHCG

-71 EFNGEGASYAGKDIT
+71 EFNGEGATYAGKDIS
-86 TGKKVRIREYMPVN
+86 TGKKVQIREYMPIT

-141 QNLIPVLDM
+141 QNIIPVLDM

-155 TTYTIYDHVEGVK
+155 TTYTIFEHIEGVK

-193 TTIGILHNAGII
+193 TTIGILHNSGII

-225 GFSVAAARTV
+225 GFSVAAVRTV

-292 DDLHEPYVLDSRIP
+292 DDLHEPYILDSRIP
-306 PHVSAV
+306 PHVSSV
-312 IMKGMNLS
+312 IMKGMSLS
-320 GRDRFQT
+320 GRDRIQT

-333 KLFEQPS
+333 QLFEQPS
-340 DDEETATLEAI
+340 DDEETATVAAI
-351 RAAEAKRMENAQR
+351 QAAEAKREAASR
-364 QQQPKPMPR
+364 QQAANNMPR
-373 LQRRSPQTQHNNGS
+373 LQRRNPN
-387 DQRQPVRRQQ
+387 QPVRRSAPPQ
-397 PPRREQQYYRD
+397 PQHRQEPVRERRYRD
-408 EEEYSYERT
+408 EEEYSYERV
-417 STAEKIKVPIIIG
+417 STVDKIKVPIIISI
-430 VLLIAILLIIV
+430 LLIAILMIIG

-446 ALYDPQEEQDPRIKP
+446 IINEPQEEEDPRAK
-461 RNSSSSVSD
+461 RKSSTSASEVVD
-470 SLTEDSEI
+470 EDSEI
-478 TTDQSGDIEV
+478 TSDSSGDIET
-488 PSLIGRFY
+488 PSLVGRFFE
-496 SQTFEKWTEY
+496 QTSEKWAEY
-506 FTLDPVYEYNDSYDM
+506 FTLEPEYEYTEDYAM
-521 DMIFEQSI
+521 DMIYEQSI
-529 EEGERIT
+529 EEGTMIT
-536 QGTVIEVKVSKGK
+536 QGAVIEVKVSKGK
-549 TSAFIPDYEGLT
+549 ISAIIPDFKDLT
-561 VAQYKLRL
+561 VAQYKIRL
-569 EKAGIPEDNYEME
+569 EKAGIPEDNYEMV
-582 EAKTGNGSPDSIT
+582 EAKTGNGATDSIT
-595 EIQLEG
+595 EIQLDG
-601 EKVNPG
+601 EKVDPG
-607 SMFSNKSGKKLTI
+607 TMFNNKAGKKLTI
-620 YYISPK
+620 YYVSAK
-626 TVNNGGNDT
+626 TVNGTTAVYNESYNDT
-635 TEYYDYSYTTA
+635 TVAYNYTDTT
-646 ADYSY
+646 
-651 SETVTTSAS
+651 TVAS
-660 YYEEATQAPV
+660 YYEEPTQQAVWTEPPTQAA
-670 YTDAPAPVVTDAPAP
+670 YTDPPAPVATDP
-685 VVTDA
+685 

-697 NPPAPVE
+697 PPAPVTP
-704 PANNGGGEAAPA
+704 PADNGGGGEAPA